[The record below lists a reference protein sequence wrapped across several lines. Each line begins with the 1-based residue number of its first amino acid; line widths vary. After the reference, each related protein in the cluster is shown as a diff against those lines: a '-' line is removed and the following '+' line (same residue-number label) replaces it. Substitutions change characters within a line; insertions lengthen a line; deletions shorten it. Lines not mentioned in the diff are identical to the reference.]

1 MRTASSQTGSR
12 GSRAAVP
19 SGASRISENQ
29 SGVRGSNWS
38 GVKIMD
44 NKLKIGLGL
53 GNAAVL
59 LALMAVINGCHQPTQ
74 VEAKSPTPVHLV
86 DVTLESSSQD
96 LRYSASVLPFAQAS
110 LSFKSA
116 GYVTEIKQV
125 VGADGRRRDIGPGDY
140 VSRGSVLAQIRHQDL
155 KNQLDQA
162 AATLVQAQAQHVEAT
177 QDYERAKALYATQ
190 SLIKPDFD
198 QAQARFDSTRAGVD
212 HADVS
217 LHQAQLALQ
226 DADLRAP
233 FSGYILARNIELG
246 NLAEPGSTTFTIAD
260 TSAVKIGF
268 GVPEYAVRHLRLG
281 QQFSIHLQDDPKEYS
296 GWVTSIAASAD
307 EKNRVFAIE
316 VTVPNPK
323 SYLKPGMIAS
333 LSVVGVQNAPVPS
346 VPLTAV
352 VADPASSGRYTVV
365 VATDES
371 GKWTAHVREVKLG
384 ETHESDVA
392 VDGVKA
398 GEKVIVVGA
407 AGLKDGDFIQ
417 VLP

>member
-1 MRTASSQTGSR
+1 M
-12 GSRAAVP
+12 
-19 SGASRISENQ
+19 E
-29 SGVRGSNWS
+29 
-38 GVKIMD
+38 

-53 GNAAVL
+53 AKAAVL
-59 LALMAVINGCHQPTQ
+59 LALMAVTNGCHRPPQ
-74 VEAKSPTPVHLV
+74 VEAKSPTPVHLAN
-86 DVTLESSSQD
+86 VTLESSSQD

-155 KNQLDQA
+155 KNQVDQA
-162 AATLVQAQAQHVEAT
+162 AATLAQAQAQHVEAT

-198 QAQARFDSTRAGVD
+198 QAQARFDSTLAGVD
-212 HADVS
+212 QAKASV
-217 LHQAQLALQ
+217 HQAQLALE

-233 FSGYILARNIELG
+233 FSGYILARSIELG
-246 NLAEPGSTTFTIAD
+246 NLTEPGSTAFTIAD
-260 TSAVKIGF
+260 ISAVKIGF

-281 QQFSIHLQDDPKEYS
+281 QQFSIHLQYDPKEYS
-296 GWVTSIAASAD
+296 GRVTSIAASAD
-307 EKNRVFAIE
+307 EKNRVFGIE

-333 LSVVGVQNAPVPS
+333 LTVSGVQKAAAPA
-346 VPLTAV
+346 VPLSAV
-352 VADPASSGRYTVV
+352 VADPASPGHYAVF
-365 VATDES
+365 VAQEQGS
-371 GKWTAHVREVKLG
+371 KWVAHLREVTLG

-392 VDGVKA
+392 VGGVKP
-398 GEKVIVVGA
+398 GEKIIVVGA
-407 AGLKDGDFIQ
+407 AGLKDGDSVR

>member
-1 MRTASSQTGSR
+1 
-12 GSRAAVP
+12 
-19 SGASRISENQ
+19 
-29 SGVRGSNWS
+29 
-38 GVKIMD
+38 MD
-44 NKLKIGLGL
+44 NKLKIGLGSAK
-53 GNAAVL
+53 AAVL

-177 QDYERAKALYATQ
+177 QDYERAKVLYATQ

-212 HADVS
+212 HADAS
-217 LHQAQLALQ
+217 LRQAQLALQ

-268 GVPEYAVRHLRLG
+268 GVPEYAVRHRGLG
-281 QQFSIHLQDDPKEYS
+281 QQFRIHLQDDPKEYS
-296 GWVTSIAASAD
+296 GRVTSIAASAD

-323 SYLKPGMIAS
+323 SDLKPGMIAS
-333 LSVVGVQNAPVPS
+333 LTVSGVQKAPAPA
-346 VPLTAV
+346 VPLSAV
-352 VADPASSGRYTVV
+352 VADPASPGRYAVF
-365 VATDES
+365 VAQEQGS
-371 GKWTAHVREVKLG
+371 KWVAHLREVTLG

-392 VDGVKA
+392 VDGVKP
-398 GEKVIVVGA
+398 GEKIVVVGA
-407 AGLKDGDFIQ
+407 ARLKDGDSIRI
-417 VLP
+417 LP

>member
-1 MRTASSQTGSR
+1 M
-12 GSRAAVP
+12 AA
-19 SGASRISENQ
+19 
-29 SGVRGSNWS
+29 
-38 GVKIMD
+38 
-44 NKLKIGLGL
+44 
-53 GNAAVL
+53 
-59 LALMAVINGCHQPTQ
+59 INGCHRPTQ

-212 HADVS
+212 QAKAS
-217 LHQAQLALQ
+217 LHQAQLALD
-226 DADLRAP
+226 DADLTAP

-246 NLAEPGSTTFTIAD
+246 NLAEPGSTAFTIAD
-260 TSAVKIGF
+260 TSAVKVGF
-268 GVPEYAVRHLRLG
+268 GVPEYVLRHLRLG
-281 QQFSIHLQDDPKEYS
+281 QQFSIHLQDDPKEY
-296 GWVTSIAASAD
+296 GGRVTSIAASAD

-323 SYLKPGMIAS
+323 SDLKPGMIAS
-333 LSVVGVQNAPVPS
+333 LTVSGVQKAPVPA
-346 VPLTAV
+346 VPLSAI
-352 VADPASSGRYTVV
+352 VADPASPGRYAVF
-365 VATDES
+365 VAEEQGS
-371 GKWTAHVREVKLG
+371 KWVAHLREVTLG

-392 VDGVKA
+392 VDGVKP
-398 GEKVIVVGA
+398 GEKIVVVGA
-407 AGLKDGDFIQ
+407 AGLKDGDSVQ

>member
-1 MRTASSQTGSR
+1 M
-12 GSRAAVP
+12 
-19 SGASRISENQ
+19 
-29 SGVRGSNWS
+29 GSNRKRVGS
-38 GVKIMD
+38 VT
-44 NKLKIGLGL
+44 
-53 GNAAVL
+53 AAVL
-59 LALMAVINGCHQPTQ
+59 LAAIVVASGCQEPTK
-74 VEAKSPTPVHLV
+74 VAAKSPRPVHVL
-86 DVTLESSSQD
+86 DVALYSPSED
-96 LRYSASVLPFAQAS
+96 LRYSASVLPYAEAV

-125 VGADGRRRDIGPGDY
+125 AGADGRRRDIGSGDY
-140 VSRGSVLAQIRHQDL
+140 VARGAVLAQIRHQDL

-162 AATLVQAQAQHVEAT
+162 TATLSAAQAQHVEAT

-198 QAQARFDSTRAGVD
+198 QAQARFDSTLAGVD
-212 HADVS
+212 QAKAS
-217 LHQAQLALQ
+217 LHQAQLALE

-246 NLAEPGSTTFTIAD
+246 NLAEPGSAAFTIAD
-260 TSAVKIGF
+260 TSAVKISF
-268 GVPEYAVRHLRLG
+268 GVPEYAIRHLRLG

-296 GWVTSIAASAD
+296 GRVTSIAASAD

-333 LSVVGVQNAPVPS
+333 LTVSGVQKAPVPA
-346 VPLTAV
+346 VPLSAV
-352 VADPASSGRYTVV
+352 VADPASPGRYAVFL
-365 VATDES
+365 AREEG
-371 GKWTAHVREVKLG
+371 GKWVAHLREVTLG

-392 VDGVKA
+392 VDGVKP
-398 GEKVIVVGA
+398 GEKIVVVGA
-407 AGLKDGDFIQ
+407 AGLKDGDSVQ

>member
-1 MRTASSQTGSR
+1 
-12 GSRAAVP
+12 
-19 SGASRISENQ
+19 
-29 SGVRGSNWS
+29 
-38 GVKIMD
+38 MD
-44 NKLKIGLGL
+44 NKLKVGLGL
-53 GNAAVL
+53 AKAVGL
-59 LALMAVINGCHQPTQ
+59 LALTAVINGCHQPTQ

-96 LRYSASVLPFAQAS
+96 LRYSASVLPLAQAS

-212 HADVS
+212 QAKAS
-217 LHQAQLALQ
+217 LHQAQLALD
-226 DADLRAP
+226 DADLTAP

-281 QQFSIHLQDDPKEYS
+281 QQFSIHLQDDPKEY
-296 GWVTSIAASAD
+296 GGRVTSIAASAD

-323 SYLKPGMIAS
+323 SDLKPGMIAS
-333 LSVVGVQNAPVPS
+333 LTVSGVQKAPVPA
-346 VPLTAV
+346 VPLSAI
-352 VADPASSGRYTVV
+352 VADLASPGRYAVF
-365 VATDES
+365 VAEEQGS
-371 GKWTAHVREVKLG
+371 KWVAHLREVTLG

-392 VDGVKA
+392 VDGVKP
-398 GEKVIVVGA
+398 GEKIVVVGA
-407 AGLKDGDFIQ
+407 AGLKDGDSVQ

>member
-1 MRTASSQTGSR
+1 MRARIISGATASQGAVRESDRR
-12 GSRAAVP
+12 GVDFM
-19 SGASRISENQ
+19 
-29 SGVRGSNWS
+29 GSNRKRMGS
-38 GVKIMD
+38 VT
-44 NKLKIGLGL
+44 
-53 GNAAVL
+53 AVL
-59 LALMAVINGCHQPTQ
+59 LAAIVVASGCQEPTK
-74 VEAKSPTPVHLV
+74 VATKSPRPVHVL
-86 DVTLESSSQD
+86 DVALYSPSED
-96 LRYSASVLPFAQAS
+96 FRYSASVLPYAEAV

-125 VGADGRRRDIGPGDY
+125 AGADGRRRDIGSGDY
-140 VSRGSVLAQIRHQDL
+140 VARGAVLAQIRHQDL

-162 AATLVQAQAQHVEAT
+162 TATLSAAQAQHVEAT

-198 QAQARFDSTRAGVD
+198 QAQARFDSTLAGVD
-212 HADVS
+212 QAKAS
-217 LHQAQLALQ
+217 LHQAQLALE
-226 DADLRAP
+226 DPDLRAP

-246 NLAEPGSTTFTIAD
+246 NLAEPGSAAFTIAD
-260 TSAVKIGF
+260 TSAVKISF
-268 GVPEYAVRHLRLG
+268 GVPEYAIRHLRLG

-296 GWVTSIAASAD
+296 GRVTSIAASAD

-333 LSVVGVQNAPVPS
+333 LNLVGVQNAPVPS

-352 VADPASSGRYTVV
+352 VADPASSGRYAVF
-365 VATDES
+365 VATSES
-371 GKWTAHVREVKLG
+371 GKWVAHVREVKLG
-384 ETHESDVA
+384 DTHESDVA

-407 AGLKDGDFIQ
+407 AGLKDGDSVQ